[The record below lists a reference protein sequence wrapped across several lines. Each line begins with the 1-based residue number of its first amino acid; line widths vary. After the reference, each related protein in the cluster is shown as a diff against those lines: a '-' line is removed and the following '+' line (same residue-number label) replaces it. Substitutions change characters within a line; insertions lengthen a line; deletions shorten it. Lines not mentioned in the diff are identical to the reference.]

1 MVIKDYFISQEME
14 VDFTK
19 IDKDKIII
27 NVLYKETLVSM
38 VLQLLK
44 LNNDNKCI
52 FVISYQNG
60 VLSDYYKIM
69 YTFFERNKNTI
80 DKV

>member
-1 MVIKDYFISQEME
+1 ME

>member
-80 DKV
+80 NKV